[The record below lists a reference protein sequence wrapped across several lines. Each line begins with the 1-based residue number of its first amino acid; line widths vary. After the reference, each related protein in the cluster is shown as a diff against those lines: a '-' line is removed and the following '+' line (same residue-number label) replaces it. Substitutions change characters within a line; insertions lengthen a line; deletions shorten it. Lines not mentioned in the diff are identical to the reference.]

1 MGHRPILFR
10 TEKRRSRAVIAM
22 LLSLAMVFE
31 SGPGEVLYALAEEAN
46 NVPVV
51 MDQAAEEASQTTSEG
66 AAAADDEGSALADE
80 LTGDLEVLAPE
91 EGDGTVVVRPDP
103 TEPAEPTGRVYRR
116 EVEEGATLMM
126 GGNDNES

>member
-31 SGPGEVLYALAEEAN
+31 LGLGEVLYALAEEAN

-51 MDQAAEEASQTTSEG
+51 YATNDSMKPTAGEKADEGKYPLTVSNLRVYALPAAGGPGVYPFLLIGAF
-66 AAAADDEGSALADE
+66 AAAYALSGA
-80 LTGDLEVLAPE
+80 GDRRNRLLFGKCRPRAAGPLG
-91 EGDGTVVVRPDP
+91 GD
-103 TEPAEPTGRVYRR
+103 
-116 EVEEGATLMM
+116 
-126 GGNDNES
+126 